1 MASQVFCENLHPG
14 LQSILSKEI
23 CMKLANLNIPNEM
36 TLKKLV
42 ILFDRLN
49 SMPIFELDEY
59 ENKCRQ
65 TARLD
70 YNFVNYT
77 FKADLAK
84 EISFMRWGKP

>member
-1 MASQVFCENLHPG
+1 
-14 LQSILSKEI
+14 
-23 CMKLANLNIPNEM
+23 MKAANLNIPNEM
-36 TLKKLV
+36 TLKKLI
-42 ILFDRLN
+42 ILFYRLS
-49 SMPIFELDEY
+49 SMPILELDEY

-70 YNFVNYT
+70 SNFVNYT